1 MEVAVSLEEE
11 EVEEQKAELDLE
23 LCENLESSLCE
34 SITSC
39 QTLCASS
46 TTNLVNTENTP
57 FIDRWQDTPLI
68 WTPLIYTPLIYTPE
82 HLLYTPDMET

>member
-1 MEVAVSLEEE
+1 M
-11 EVEEQKAELDLE
+11 EEQKAELDLE

-57 FIDRWQDTPLI
+57 FIDR
-68 WTPLIYTPLIYTPE
+68 
-82 HLLYTPDMET
+82 